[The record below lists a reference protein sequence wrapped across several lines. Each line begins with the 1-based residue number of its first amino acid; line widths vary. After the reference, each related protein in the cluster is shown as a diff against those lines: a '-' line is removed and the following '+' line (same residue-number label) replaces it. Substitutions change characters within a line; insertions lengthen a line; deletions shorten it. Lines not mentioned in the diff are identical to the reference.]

1 MHQRFAPYAVFGYL
15 RPIVSRTL
23 ACKPTASVTRTL
35 LIAALAAFVAACGLL
50 PIAPPSM
57 QDGRQL
63 YLSACASCHGTDG
76 TGDGPV
82 TAALKTAPPDI
93 TRLAEQHGGQFPREL
108 VIATIAGERNIPAH
122 GTREMPVWSQRF
134 GTGGSGAPA
143 VAGAYARQQLE
154 MLTDHLESMQRK

>member
-1 MHQRFAPYAVFGYL
+1 MSHTP
-15 RPIVSRTL
+15 L
-23 ACKPTASVTRTL
+23 ADKRTASLTRTL
-35 LIAALAAFVAACGLL
+35 LIAALVASVAACGLR
-50 PIAPPSM
+50 IRPPSM
-57 QDGRQL
+57 QDGQQL

-108 VIATIAGERNIPAH
+108 VIATIAGERDIPAH

-154 MLTDHLESMQRK
+154 MLTDHIESMQRK